1 MFKLSSLIYYY
12 PITSAAII
20 LGKRNNG
27 ITLWREGNKG
37 KREMVEKEG
46 GGKGG
51 GWKERFS
58 KIVLFP
64 SPAGISMSSIQPEI
78 ATISTTTAYI

>member
-1 MFKLSSLIYYY
+1 
-12 PITSAAII
+12 
-20 LGKRNNG
+20 
-27 ITLWREGNKG
+27 
-37 KREMVEKEG
+37 MVEKEG